1 VEAALDAMVASLAA
15 GAIARHTV
23 PFASTGRGP
32 IVLRSASSKKG

>member
-1 VEAALDAMVASLAA
+1 MVASLAA